1 MNKDKEIEDLLLK
14 NLMAIID
21 YTNGSKNLEEAKESL
36 RKSGFE
42 DKNIDKVL
50 KDIDRKNIIKFPQQK

>member
-36 RKSGFE
+36 SKSGFE
-42 DKNIDKVL
+42 DKSIDKVL
-50 KDIDRKNIIKFPQQK
+50 KDIDRKNIIKFSKQK

>member
-1 MNKDKEIEDLLLK
+1 MNKDKEIEALLLK

-36 RKSGFE
+36 RNSGFE

>member
-1 MNKDKEIEDLLLK
+1 MNKDKEIEELLFK
-14 NLMAIID
+14 NLLAIID

-50 KDIDRKNIIKFPQQK
+50 RDIDRKNIIAFPKKH

>member
-1 MNKDKEIEDLLLK
+1 MNKDKEIEELLFK
-14 NLMAIID
+14 NLLAIID
-21 YTNGSKNLEEAKESL
+21 YSNGSKNLEEAKESL

-50 KDIDRKNIIKFPQQK
+50 KDIDRKNIIAFPKKH